1 MPAISLTI
9 LGYTFRPRY
18 AFCASFATPKETAA
32 ANESSRFLLEIHET
46 DIAVWQIRET
56 PPLSDCNLGDFT
68 PLTAYRDVGTE
79 NEQLCAIGDAP
90 AAGQNLFA
98 YRYYLGVQNG
108 LLRWC
113 EV

>member
-9 LGYTFRPRY
+9 LGYTFRPRH
-18 AFCASFATPKETAA
+18 AFCASFATPA
-32 ANESSRFLLEIHET
+32 RFLLEIHET

-98 YRYYLGVQNG
+98 YCCYLGVQNG
-108 LLRWC
+108 LLRWG